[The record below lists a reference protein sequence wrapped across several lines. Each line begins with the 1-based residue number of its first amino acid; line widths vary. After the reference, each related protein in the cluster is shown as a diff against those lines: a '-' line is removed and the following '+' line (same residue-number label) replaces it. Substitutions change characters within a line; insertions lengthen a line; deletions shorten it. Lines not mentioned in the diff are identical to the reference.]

1 MIGITTLMNSP
12 AAPLTTAL
20 ETENDFQTSNVVTIT
35 SGHFIHDTFTAFL
48 APLLPQ
54 LIEKLSLSLTQ
65 AGSLSAIMQ
74 LPALLNPLIGYLDD
88 KVNLRLLVILAP
100 AVTASMMSLMG
111 LAPSY
116 AALVLLLFIT
126 GMSSAL
132 FHATAPAMV
141 ARISGQQVGKGMSFF
156 MAAGELGRTLGPLLA
171 TWAFTAW
178 ALEGMARLLVLG
190 WASSLVIYVRFR
202 DIPLQVQKQ
211 TGFRQMLPAARR
223 LFIPLLL
230 LVFARSFVVTSLG
243 VYMPTLLQG
252 EGASLWKASGA
263 LTIYQFAGVVGALTG
278 GTISDR
284 LGRKPVLFAVT
295 LFSPFLML
303 AFLNTQGWL
312 WVVVLLVTGLL
323 GLSGQPILLALVQ
336 DYLPQ
341 HRSVANGFFM
351 AMSFIAL
358 SLTSVLIGA
367 LADRLGLHQAFFWSA
382 IIGFGAVPFV
392 FLLPAKK

>member
-1 MIGITTLMNSP
+1 MNSP

-74 LPALLNPLIGYLDD
+74 IPALLNPLIGYLDD

-100 AVTASMMSLMG
+100 AVTASMMSVMG

-156 MAAGELGRTLGPLLA
+156 MAAGEMGRTLGPLLA

-178 ALEGMARLLVLG
+178 ALEGMARLVVLG
-190 WASSLVIYVRFR
+190 WASSLVIYLRFR
-202 DIPLQVQKQ
+202 DIPLHVQKQ
-211 TGFRQMLPAARR
+211 SGFRQMLPAARR
-223 LFIPLLL
+223 LFVPLLL

-284 LGRKPVLFAVT
+284 LGRKPVLLAVT

-392 FLLPAKK
+392 FLLAVKK

>member
-1 MIGITTLMNSP
+1 MNSP

-74 LPALLNPLIGYLDD
+74 IPALLNPLIGYLDD

-156 MAAGELGRTLGPLLA
+156 MAAGEMGRTLGPLLA

>member
-1 MIGITTLMNSP
+1 MNSP

-100 AVTASMMSLMG
+100 AVTASMMSVMG

-156 MAAGELGRTLGPLLA
+156 MAAGEMGRTLGPLLA

-178 ALEGMARLLVLG
+178 ALEGMARLVVLG
-190 WASSLVIYVRFR
+190 WASSLVIYLRFR
-202 DIPLQVQKQ
+202 DIPLHVQKQ
-211 TGFRQMLPAARR
+211 SGFRQMLPAARR
-223 LFIPLLL
+223 LFVPLLL

-358 SLTSVLIGA
+358 SVTSVLIGA

-382 IIGFGAVPFV
+382 IIGFVAVPFV
-392 FLLPAKK
+392 FLLPVKK

>member
-1 MIGITTLMNSP
+1 MNSP
-12 AAPLTTAL
+12 ATPLTTAL
-20 ETENDFQTSNVVTIT
+20 ETENNFQTSKVVTIT

-100 AVTASMMSLMG
+100 AVTASMMSVMG

-156 MAAGELGRTLGPLLA
+156 MAAGEMGRTLGPLLA

-178 ALEGMARLLVLG
+178 ALEGMARLVVLG
-190 WASSLVIYVRFR
+190 WASSLVIYLRFR
-202 DIPLQVQKQ
+202 DIPLHVQKQ
-211 TGFRQMLPAARR
+211 SGFRQMLPAARR
-223 LFIPLLL
+223 LFVPLLL

-358 SLTSVLIGA
+358 SVTSVLIGA

-382 IIGFGAVPFV
+382 IIGFVAVPFV
-392 FLLPAKK
+392 FLLPVKK

>member
-1 MIGITTLMNSP
+1 MNSP
-12 AAPLTTAL
+12 ATPLTTAL
-20 ETENDFQTSNVVTIT
+20 ETENNFQTSKVVTIT

-74 LPALLNPLIGYLDD
+74 IPALLNPLIGYLDD

-100 AVTASMMSLMG
+100 AVTASMMSVMG

-156 MAAGELGRTLGPLLA
+156 MAAGEMGRTLGPLLA

-178 ALEGMARLLVLG
+178 ALEGMARLVVLG
-190 WASSLVIYVRFR
+190 WASSLVIYLRFR

-211 TGFRQMLPAARR
+211 SGFRQMLPAARR
-223 LFIPLLL
+223 LFVPLLL

-284 LGRKPVLFAVT
+284 LGRKPVLLAVT

-382 IIGFGAVPFV
+382 IIGFVAVPFV
-392 FLLPAKK
+392 FLLPVKK

>member
-1 MIGITTLMNSP
+1 MNSP
-12 AAPLTTAL
+12 ATPLTTAL
-20 ETENDFQTSNVVTIT
+20 ETENNFQTSKVVTIT

-74 LPALLNPLIGYLDD
+74 IPALLNPLIGYLDD

-156 MAAGELGRTLGPLLA
+156 MAAGEMGRTLGPLLA

-178 ALEGMARLLVLG
+178 ALEGMARLVVLG
-190 WASSLVIYVRFR
+190 WASSLVIYLRFR
-202 DIPLQVQKQ
+202 DIPLHVQKQ
-211 TGFRQMLPAARR
+211 SGFRQMLPAARR
-223 LFIPLLL
+223 LFVPLLL

-382 IIGFGAVPFV
+382 IIGFVAVPFV
-392 FLLPAKK
+392 FLLPVKK

>member
-1 MIGITTLMNSP
+1 MNSP
-12 AAPLTTAL
+12 ATPLTTAL
-20 ETENDFQTSNVVTIT
+20 ETENNFQTSKVVTIT

-74 LPALLNPLIGYLDD
+74 IPALLNPLIGYLDD

-100 AVTASMMSLMG
+100 AVTASMMSVMG

-156 MAAGELGRTLGPLLA
+156 MAAGEMGRTLGPLLA

-178 ALEGMARLLVLG
+178 ALEGMARLVVLG
-190 WASSLVIYVRFR
+190 WASSLVIYLRFR
-202 DIPLQVQKQ
+202 DIPLHVQKQ
-211 TGFRQMLPAARR
+211 SGFRQMLPAARR
-223 LFIPLLL
+223 LFVPLLL